1 MLAHCLTTIVPR
13 MPLASAIDT
22 ARIHPASALTGART
36 AVVTT
41 RPCRARPQTISAVSL
56 SGEGQVPMPG
66 QVSLAHHGVL
76 CLDEPPEYQRL
87 GQEVWRQP
95 LEEGLLY
102 RQSRGR
108 AEWA

>member
-22 ARIHPASALTGART
+22 ARIHPAGART

-41 RPCRARPQTISAVSL
+41 RPCRARRQTISAVGL

-76 CLDEPPEYQRL
+76 CLDEPPEFRRHRL
-87 GQEVWRQP
+87 EVWRQP
-95 LEEGLLY
+95 LEEGVLY